1 MCRLLYLH
9 YVNSNVGYHLS
20 WINTVRFHFSRVP
33 DFTIRFRFGCW
44 KYIRKNRI
52 EVLHTV
58 SIRVIVCGLLTS
70 RTREDVTAIVQSV
83 DPGSGL
89 ERWTNI
95 PPPVNSSVPAV
106 HCPPRTL
113 ILIAASEPHNLNRRQ
128 LFLCKRCYC
137 FCLVRYHK
145 HNSIKTWDTGN
156 DSISKSTKVHA
167 NVI

>member
-1 MCRLLYLH
+1 MCSLLYLH

-20 WINTVRFHFSRVP
+20 GINTVRFHFSRVS
-33 DFTIRFRFGCW
+33 DFTLWFRFGCR
-44 KYIRKNRI
+44 KHIRKNRI
-52 EVLHTV
+52 IVLHTV

-106 HCPPRTL
+106 HCPRTL
-113 ILIAASEPHNLNRRQ
+113 ILIAASEPHNLNRGQ
-128 LFLCKRCYC
+128 LFLCKRCY
-137 FCLVRYHK
+137 FFSSFVTTNIIR
-145 HNSIKTWDTGN
+145 
-156 DSISKSTKVHA
+156 
-167 NVI
+167 